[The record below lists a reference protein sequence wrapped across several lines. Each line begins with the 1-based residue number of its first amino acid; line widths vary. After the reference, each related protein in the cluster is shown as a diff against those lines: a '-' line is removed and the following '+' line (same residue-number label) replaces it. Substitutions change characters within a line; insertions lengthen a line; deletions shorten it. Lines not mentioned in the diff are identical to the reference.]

1 MTEPLAQEL
10 ERVAETPEKATIRQL
25 VERMKPDL
33 VKSLQDEG
41 AAERLMR
48 HYLTAIRLN
57 PQLHECTAESL
68 LAALLL
74 SAQVGLDP
82 GPLGYVYLVPF
93 KTECTWILGY
103 TGILELA
110 RRSGRVAGLTSE
122 IVWDCDD
129 YTPPWRDERGLHYLH
144 RPGPLEK
151 RKERLGVLV
160 AWQEL
165 AGSRKVAQALDVPL
179 SRIERAQ
186 KASRAY
192 AKGSGPWLTDED
204 AMWRKTGVR
213 AARPF
218 LSLTAEA
225 AYAVAADYSRAIDVE
240 ATEEGAQPV
249 LEAPDASD
257 A

>member
-1 MTEPLAQEL
+1 MTEPLTESL
-10 ERVAETPEKATIRQL
+10 ERVAESPERATIRQL

-33 VKSLQDEG
+33 VKSLQDDG

-48 HYLTAIRLN
+48 HYLTAVRLN

-74 SAQVGLDP
+74 SAQVGLEP
-82 GPLGYVYLVPF
+82 GPLGYVYLVPY

-110 RRSGRVAGLTSE
+110 RRSGRVAGLASE
-122 IVWDCDD
+122 IVWDCDE
-129 YTPPWRDERGLHYLH
+129 YVPPWRDERGLHYLH
-144 RPGPLEK
+144 RPGPVD
-151 RKERLGVLV
+151 ERNERRGVLV
-160 AWQEL
+160 TWQEL
-165 AGSRKVAQALDVPL
+165 AGSRKVAQAQDVPL

-186 KASRAY
+186 KASRAF
-192 AKGSGPWLTDED
+192 AKGAGPWVTDVD

-218 LSLTAEA
+218 LALTAEA

-249 LEAPDASD
+249 LVEGEATDA
-257 A
+257 